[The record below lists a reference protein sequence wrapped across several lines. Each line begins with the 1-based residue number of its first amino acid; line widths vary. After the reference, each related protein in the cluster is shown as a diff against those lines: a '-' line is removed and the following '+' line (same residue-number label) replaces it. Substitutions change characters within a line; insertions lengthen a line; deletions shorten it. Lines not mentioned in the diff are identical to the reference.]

1 MPMADGSLY
10 GACAELQWGGATLRQ
25 FPCVLGQRDG
35 VLGRYLGSFRDSS
48 TIAQCGCHSL
58 DCLGET

>member
-1 MPMADGSLY
+1 MEPVLNCNG
-10 GACAELQWGGATLRQ
+10 GGATLRQ